1 MTVRQPIATNDVV
14 LFSTLKENQ
23 YFDRKSAHKDDREI
37 AKHISAFANAAGGK
51 LVVGIE
57 DNGEV
62 TGFRRNGARDIE
74 NFERAALATCTP
86 TPIVHRERISVV
98 NSSGEDDTVLVLD
111 IEPSTS
117 HSVARMSDGD
127 VFLRQNDKS
136 VKLNRE
142 QVIALEF
149 DKGQRIFEDE
159 LVKDS
164 SIDDVDHEVLD
175 RYKEIL
181 GTEVSDE
188 QVLRSRRFMRDGKLT
203 VAGALLF
210 AQDPSVMMPQARVRI
225 LRYDGVKMETGE
237 RLNITKERCFCG
249 PLPKVIQGAYELIS
263 SMLREFQFLGPDG
276 KFQTVPEYPE
286 FAWFEGLVNA
296 VTHRDYSFRGDYIRI
311 SMFDDRMEIISP
323 GALPNIVT
331 LDNMRTTRYSR
342 NPRIARTLVEFG
354 WVREL
359 NEGVQR
365 IYTEMQNSLLGD
377 PVYSEPGKTKVQLTL
392 ENNIV
397 ARTVRRSEALEDKM
411 SSEAIAS
418 LSEYELAAI
427 RLAFANGK
435 VTARELAAHIGRDRR
450 TANRVLSKLI
460 EDGGLLEWHG
470 SSPTDPRQF
479 YKIR

>member
-1 MTVRQPIATNDVV
+1 MQQPIATNDVV

-23 YFDRKSAHKDDREI
+23 YFDRKSARKDDREI

-342 NPRIARTLVEFG
+342 NPRIARTLDEFG

>member
-1 MTVRQPIATNDVV
+1 M
-14 LFSTLKENQ
+14 FSTLKENQ
-23 YFDRKSAHKDDREI
+23 YFDRKSARKDDREI

>member
-1 MTVRQPIATNDVV
+1 MQQPIATNDVV

-23 YFDRKSAHKDDREI
+23 YFDRKSARKDDREI

-98 NSSGEDDTVLVLD
+98 NSSGEDDLVLVLD

-263 SMLREFQFLGPDG
+263 SMLREFQFLGSDG

>member
-1 MTVRQPIATNDVV
+1 MQQPIATNDVV

-23 YFDRKSAHKDDREI
+23 YFDRKSARKDDREI

-397 ARTVRRSEALEDKM
+397 ARTVGRSEALEDKM

>member
-1 MTVRQPIATNDVV
+1 MQQPIATNDVV

-23 YFDRKSAHKDDREI
+23 YFDRKSARKDDREI

-276 KFQTVPEYPE
+276 KFRTVPEYPE

>member
-1 MTVRQPIATNDVV
+1 MQQPIATNDVV

-23 YFDRKSAHKDDREI
+23 YFDRKSARKDDREI

-427 RLAFANGK
+427 RLAFASGK

>member
-1 MTVRQPIATNDVV
+1 MQQPIATNDVV

-23 YFDRKSAHKDDREI
+23 YFDRKSARKDDREI

-98 NSSGEDDTVLVLD
+98 NSSGEDDLVLVLD

-210 AQDPSVMMPQARVRI
+210 AQDPSAMMPQARVRI

>member
-1 MTVRQPIATNDVV
+1 MQQPIATNDVV

-23 YFDRKSAHKDDREI
+23 YFDRKSARKDDREI

-142 QVIALEF
+142 QAIALEF

>member
-1 MTVRQPIATNDVV
+1 MRQPIATNDVV

>member
-1 MTVRQPIATNDVV
+1 MQQPIATNDVV
-14 LFSTLKENQ
+14 LFSALKENQ
-23 YFDRKSAHKDDREI
+23 YFDRKSARKDDREI

-210 AQDPSVMMPQARVRI
+210 AQDPSVMMLQARVRI

>member
-1 MTVRQPIATNDVV
+1 MQQPIATNDVV

-23 YFDRKSAHKDDREI
+23 YFDRKSARKDDREI

-74 NFERAALATCTP
+74 NFELAALATCTP

-98 NSSGEDDTVLVLD
+98 NSSGEDDLVLVLD

-210 AQDPSVMMPQARVRI
+210 AQDPSAMMPQARVRI

>member
-1 MTVRQPIATNDVV
+1 MQQPIATNDVV

-23 YFDRKSAHKDDREI
+23 YFDRKSARKDDREI

-74 NFERAALATCTP
+74 NFERAALTTCTP
-86 TPIVHRERISVV
+86 PPIVHREHISVV
-98 NSSGEDDTVLVLD
+98 NSSGEDDSVLVLD

-159 LVKDS
+159 LVGDS

-411 SSEAIAS
+411 SPEAIAS

-460 EDGGLLEWHG
+460 EGGGLLEWHG

>member
-1 MTVRQPIATNDVV
+1 MQQPIATNDVV

-23 YFDRKSAHKDDREI
+23 YFDRKSARKDDREI

-74 NFERAALATCTP
+74 NYERAALATCTP

-98 NSSGEDDTVLVLD
+98 NSSGEDDLVLVLD